1 MQRHRLKQR
10 EEELD
15 KEYLQKAEQELQKEE
30 SVVLERQ
37 KQAIEQKA

>member
-1 MQRHRLKQR
+1 MQRCRLKQR

>member
-1 MQRHRLKQR
+1 MQRYRLKQR